1 MADLVTTITESMVLN
16 GSLRG
21 SSNSITT
28 TGVIDV
34 FERIL
39 TCTHSQTTTVAVFNS
54 TPYGAD
60 GALDV
65 ENCKYFRITNL
76 STDEDMKVAFV
87 TAATNYQVTVRAG
100 GSHVLFQAEEVMI
113 AEADTTPNFPTLE
126 DLVTVEVR
134 PSATTDVQV
143 RYAILQLVVLI
154 FLMQKFRQQ
163 FFNQAFLCH
172 NNFFVI
178 KLLLYFCLDVVCA
191 DFSYL
196 QDFQTKSQDL

>member
-1 MADLVTTITESMVLN
+1 MADLVTTISEAVTLN

-21 SSNSITT
+21 STNSLTT
-28 TGVIDV
+28 TGIVDV

-76 STDEDMKVAFV
+76 STDQDMEVAFV
-87 TAATNYQVTVRAG
+87 TSATNYQVTVRAG
-100 GSHVLFQAEEVMI
+100 GSHVLFQAEEALI
-113 AEADTTPNFPTLE
+113 GDDSGGAPAFGTLQ

-143 RYAILQLVVLI
+143 ELFVGLV
-154 FLMQKFRQQ
+154 
-163 FFNQAFLCH
+163 
-172 NNFFVI
+172 
-178 KLLLYFCLDVVCA
+178 
-191 DFSYL
+191 
-196 QDFQTKSQDL
+196 

>member
-1 MADLVTTITESMVLN
+1 MADLVTTITETVVLN

-21 SSNSITT
+21 SSNSVTT
-28 TGVIDV
+28 TGIIDV

-39 TCTHSQTTTVAVFNS
+39 TCAHSQTTTVAVFNS

-65 ENCKYFRITNL
+65 QNCKYLRVTNL
-76 STDEDMKVAFV
+76 SEDQDMKVAFV

-100 GSHVLFQAEEVMI
+100 GSHVLFQAEEALI
-113 AEADTTPNFPTLE
+113 GEEDATPAFPTLE

-143 RYAILQLVVLI
+143 EVFAGLV
-154 FLMQKFRQQ
+154 
-163 FFNQAFLCH
+163 
-172 NNFFVI
+172 
-178 KLLLYFCLDVVCA
+178 
-191 DFSYL
+191 
-196 QDFQTKSQDL
+196 